1 MFSISFLV
9 PKRKPLVY
17 FVFHGK
23 GKPHV
28 LDQMHFAH
36 VQSEVCF
43 PSRLLKGESL
53 LSRHKDPGYTISYLW
68 PCQLSAAFARAS
80 CCELCLVGTGRLCVV
95 CSPANLLRVLQT
107 SVPSP
112 TGGGAAGE
120 CQAVA
125 SAIWAQ
131 PLRTG
136 PWPFYK
142 LPTTSVLISLS
153 WE

>member
-43 PSRLLKGESL
+43 SSRLLKGESL
-53 LSRHKDPGYTISYLW
+53 FSRHKDPGYTISYLW

-80 CCELCLVGTGRLCVV
+80 CARAVPGGHRSSLCCLLSCQPSE
-95 CSPANLLRVLQT
+95 SPADLCAKSYWRWCCRG
-107 SVPSP
+107 VPSSSISHL
-112 TGGGAAGE
+112 G
-120 CQAVA
+120 
-125 SAIWAQ
+125 SAPQGWA
-131 PLRTG
+131 LA
-136 PWPFYK
+136 
-142 LPTTSVLISLS
+142 LL
-153 WE
+153 